1 MPLERRA
8 TVIDSFSNASEQIKE
23 VVNKYDKSLKNVGYT
38 NDEDGSYYSGEDGI
52 MMKEGI
58 SDDEYGET
66 FRHEYGHY
74 IDDTMG
80 ELFQNVSDNS
90 LFQQAYQIEK
100 EHLYDNLGR
109 LLNDLQ
115 MNDNVLE
122 SDYISDILSALSEN
136 DDVVKYFYLENTCVF
151 FHHEDKYWEERE
163 NAGRSETFANLFA
176 IYAENNS
183 DVVAFT
189 EKWFPELSR
198 QFKNSIEEMI

>member
-8 TVIDSFSNASEQIKE
+8 TVIDSFSNAPEQIRE
-23 VVNKYDKSLKNVGYT
+23 VVNKYDKHLEHVGYT
-38 NDEDGSYYSGEDGI
+38 NDEDGSYYSKDDGI

-58 SDDEYGET
+58 SDDEYSST

-90 LFQQAYQIEK
+90 LFQCAYQIEK
-100 EHLYDNLGR
+100 EHLYDNLGG
-109 LLNDLQ
+109 LLNNLQ

-122 SDYISDILSALSEN
+122 SNYISDILSALSEN
-136 DDVVKYFYLENTCVF
+136 DFDIKCFYLEKTCGF
-151 FHHEDKYWEERE
+151 FGHDDEYWEERE

>member
-1 MPLERRA
+1 M
-8 TVIDSFSNASEQIKE
+8 IDSFSNAPEQIKE

-52 MMKEGI
+52 MMKEEI

-74 IDDTMG
+74 IDNKLG
-80 ELFQNVSDNS
+80 VLSKNASDDF
-90 LFQQAYQIEK
+90 LFQQTYQIEK
-100 EHLYDNLGR
+100 EHLYDNLGS

-115 MNDNVLE
+115 MNNNVLE
-122 SDYISDILSALSEN
+122 SNYISDILSALSEN
-136 DDVVKYFYLENTCVF
+136 DFDIKCFYLENTCGF
-151 FHHEDKYWEERE
+151 FSHDDEYWEGRE